1 MPKASNS
8 KILSYYTIVAHS
20 FESGL
25 QCSKHLK
32 IILIW
37 GCLKLSTK
45 PVKATLFRLFLLH
58 RAVLKRQLRNEN
70 KPAFFSL
77 QYFHVFVCSTVSHK
91 RCYNSFRERRN
102 EIHERPMT
110 FRIFIEIKCIY
121 FCILI
126 CTALPTSQT
135 K

>member
-32 IILIW
+32 IISIW
-37 GCLKLSTK
+37 
-45 PVKATLFRLFLLH
+45 PVKATFFQHFFLH
-58 RAVLKRQLRNEN
+58 RAILKRRLRHEK

-77 QYFHVFVCSTVSHK
+77 QYFHVFECSTVSHK
-91 RCYNSFRERRN
+91 RYYNSFRERRD

-126 CTALPTSQT
+126 CTALPIYGDQMT
-135 K
+135 